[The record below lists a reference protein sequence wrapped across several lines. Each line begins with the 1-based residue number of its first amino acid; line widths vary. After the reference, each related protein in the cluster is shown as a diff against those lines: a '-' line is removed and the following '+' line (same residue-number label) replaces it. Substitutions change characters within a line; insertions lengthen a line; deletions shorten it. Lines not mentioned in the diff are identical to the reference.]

1 MTEKL
6 ERDKTILIRVADSE
20 REKLNYVAQ
29 ARGTTG
35 SEVLRKAI
43 EREYLKVLLKEY
55 MDKSAAY
62 PQPLAST
69 WFLEAIAMLAGDVDE
84 LELIRRVMETSVRS
98 IAIQEASRV
107 FQEKTQEK
115 ARPASSGGSQ
125 PDEGTACTTEALNSS
140 EKGQTYETET

>member
-20 REKLNYVAQ
+20 KEKLNYVAQ

-55 MDKSAAY
+55 MDKSATY
-62 PQPLAST
+62 PQPLASQ
-69 WFLEAIAMLAGDVDE
+69 WFLEAIAMLSGDVDE
-84 LELIRRVMETSVRS
+84 LAFIQRVMKTSLEAM
-98 IAIQEASRV
+98 ITQEMAKY
-107 FQEKTQEK
+107 FEAEK
-115 ARPASSGGSQ
+115 ARPAATGGSQ
-125 PDEGTACTTEALNSS
+125 PGEGTTCTIATPDSN
-140 EKGQTYETET
+140 KGQTNETEKT